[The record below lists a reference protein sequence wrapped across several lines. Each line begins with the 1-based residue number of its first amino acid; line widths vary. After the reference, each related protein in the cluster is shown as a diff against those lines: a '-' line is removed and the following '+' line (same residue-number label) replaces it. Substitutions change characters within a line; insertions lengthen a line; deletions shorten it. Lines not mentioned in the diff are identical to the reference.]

1 MQASIYAKQKRVIP
15 GFGVSFGVTITMIG
29 IIVFLPI
36 SGLFAALS
44 NIRAKELIYVLT
56 SKEVVFAFGVSIETA
71 FFAASINCIFG
82 LLIAWVF
89 VRYDFVG
96 KKILDG
102 LIELP
107 FALPTAVA
115 GIALTSLYSN
125 QGFLGKSLEQI
136 GIKVAYTKVGITLAM
151 IFVGIPFVVRSI
163 QPVLEKLDESY
174 EQAAMTLGASPTRTF
189 MKVIFPEV
197 FPAMLTGF
205 GLAFARGIGEYGSVI
220 FIAGNIPYKTQI
232 VPLIIMAKLEQFQYK
247 EATIIACMLLLLSVL
262 FLLFNHSLQRYMQ
275 KRTQNET

>member
-1 MQASIYAKQKRVIP
+1 MPASVRTKQKRVIP

-29 IIVFLPI
+29 MIVFLPI
-36 SGLFAALS
+36 SGLFAALGH
-44 NIRAKELIYVLT
+44 IRAKELMYVFT
-56 SKEVVFAFGVSIETA
+56 SKEVLSAFGVSVQTA
-71 FFAASINCIFG
+71 LIAAVINCIFG

-89 VRYDFVG
+89 VRYDFTG

-125 QGFLGKSLEQI
+125 QGILGKSLEQI
-136 GIKVAYTKVGITLAM
+136 GIKVAYTKVGITIAM

-174 EQAAMTLGASPTRTF
+174 EEAAMTLGAGSYRIF
-189 MKVIFPEV
+189 LKVIFPEV

-232 VPLIIMAKLEQFQYK
+232 VPLIIMSKLEQFQYN
-247 EATIIACMLLLLSVL
+247 EATIIACMLLFISVL
-262 FLLFNHSLQRYMQ
+262 FLLFNYSLQQFMH
-275 KRTQNET
+275 KRTKN